1 MSKRGAAAIAA
12 ALLLS
17 ACSSYGGQ
25 TTADSSKKAPNMA
38 HVHMGHVLTG
48 WKDTPDKKGLLP
60 TAMAEAKIAKTHV
73 GLALKQP
80 NNLKWLKLH
89 TGHVLH
95 AVDPSVE
102 PKGPGLGYGVMKAAT
117 GVAAHVNFAAGSDGA
132 SKNVKLHAQHVA
144 TSAENTAGWVRQI
157 VTLGK
162 QVQAST
168 SASDAAAKLRRID
181 KLVAQLADGTDANG
195 DGKVTWVKGEGGF
208 GRAEAH
214 MGFMSKGEGLTN

>member
-1 MSKRGAAAIAA
+1 MNKRGAAAIATV
-12 ALLLS
+12 LILS
-17 ACSSYGGQ
+17 ACSGQ
-25 TTADSSKKAPNMA
+25 MMADKGKKPPNMA

-60 TAMAEAKIAKTHV
+60 TAMAEAAIAKTHV

-80 NNLKWLKLH
+80 DNLTWLKLH

-95 AVDPSVE
+95 AVDPSVQ
-102 PKGPGLGYGVMKAAT
+102 PKGPGLGYGFMKAAT

-144 TSAENTAGWVRQI
+144 TSAENTVAWAKQI

-162 QVQAST
+162 KVQAST
-168 SASDAAAKLRRID
+168 SAANAAATVRVFN

-195 DGKVTWVKGEGGF
+195 DGKVTWVKGEGGL
-208 GRAEAH
+208 GQSQLH
-214 MGFMSKGEGLTN
+214 MGFMSKGEGLTK